1 MEFTKREKILS
12 GVVVLML
19 LLLIGSQYLTS
30 HWKKPQ
36 IAVYKEDGDQKI
48 MDEKEDKE
56 TNHVQEEKIIMVD
69 VCGEVFQPGVVSLK
83 DGARVIDAVKA
94 AGGLMDTADRRQIN
108 LARIVTDGEQI
119 YIPKIGENMTEQGNK
134 NINHD
139 IAMSV
144 QNKGK
149 ININTASVAELES
162 LNGIGKVLAERIVQY
177 RQENGNFKEIKDI
190 MKVSGIGEKKYEGIK
205 DSITTQ

>member
-12 GVVVLML
+12 VAVILML

-30 HWKKPQ
+30 HWKEPQ
-36 IAVYKEDGDQKI
+36 ITVYKEDSHRKI
-48 MDEKEDKE
+48 TDEQADKE
-56 TNHVQEEKIIMVD
+56 TNHEQEEKIIMVD

-94 AGGLMDTADRRQIN
+94 AGGLLDTADRRQIN
-108 LARIVTDGEQI
+108 LARIVTDGEQV
-119 YIPKIGENMTEQGNK
+119 YIPKIGENMMEQGNK
-134 NINHD
+134 NMNQD
-139 IAMSV
+139 TAMPV
-144 QNKGK
+144 QKKGK
-149 ININTASVAELES
+149 ININTASVAELET

-205 DSITTQ
+205 DCITTQ